1 MMKLRFLLL
10 QVEIDRSDSRS
21 PSHVTRRADQGGHQ
35 IPNQAT
41 AVPGETVLNREEVV
55 HLPINPDLKPKI
67 PTPSPNR
74 DVVNSDKEDTSRSK
88 SALASG
94 NSRQGRHE
102 GHCSPNSK
110 SQESLTPD
118 TKEIVSHQNQPPPA
132 QLAVGPTRSS
142 KDKKEKGNKGH
153 LTPDTK
159 ESVKPKTSTPRFPA
173 PNLTPPF
180 GNGPPSSDPSL
191 IHDESSRNRI
201 SPGGSGAKG
210 GGSQSPPNRDA
221 KKHGTSSPKDK
232 SRHHTPS
239 PQGKQGTGNT
249 APKPPSPPQPPNRI
263 SPAQPGE
270 GSGAKGGKRLPPL
283 PRGASSPGA
292 VVTNHSGSHP
302 PQGQLEGNQKTP
314 GDRNLNRQVPLLP
327 PVVGPTRSRKPAST
341 PRLPAPN
348 LTPPFGNGQPGP
360 STEDSNDARGPPGSD
375 RSLIHD
381 GSSRNRKSPGVS
393 GAKGGGT
400 QSPPNRDAKKH
411 GTSPPRDKSRHHTPS
426 PQGKQ
431 GTGNTDPMPKRN
443 SASTS
448 NTVSCNSTNTAATT
462 SKKSRST
469 SGAAGGKPADAANGA
484 AGGKPAD
491 ATNGAAGGKPADA
504 ANGKPADAANGA
516 AGGKPADA
524 ANGAADGKPAD
535 AANGNPADKGQTG
548 RRANFLHWIILASL
562 ASIGFAVYFK
572 LKSSSRSRSR
582 SSSRHSRKKSRSRPR
597 PRSRS
602 RQPKS

>member
-1 MMKLRFLLL
+1 MKDGCFYSVEGRYFQKRSNENAVLTTNPFPPLKKRNPKVEDSGAVIEGGKTPNFPKEEGLGEKHDETSISTSPVGNENY
-10 QVEIDRSDSRS
+10 QAPPSPRVEIDRSDSRS

-201 SPGGSGAKG
+201 SPGGPGAEG

-221 KKHGTSSPKDK
+221 KKHGTKDK

-302 PQGQLEGNQKTP
+302 PQEISIVKDLLPSVQLE
-314 GDRNLNRQVPLLP
+314 
-327 PVVGPTRSRKPAST
+327 A
-341 PRLPAPN
+341 
-348 LTPPFGNGQPGP
+348 
-360 STEDSNDARGPPGSD
+360 
-375 RSLIHD
+375 
-381 GSSRNRKSPGVS
+381 
-393 GAKGGGT
+393 AK
-400 QSPPNRDAKKH
+400 
-411 GTSPPRDKSRHHTPS
+411 
-426 PQGKQ
+426 
-431 GTGNTDPMPKRN
+431 
-443 SASTS
+443 
-448 NTVSCNSTNTAATT
+448 
-462 SKKSRST
+462 
-469 SGAAGGKPADAANGA
+469 
-484 AGGKPAD
+484 
-491 ATNGAAGGKPADA
+491 
-504 ANGKPADAANGA
+504 
-516 AGGKPADA
+516 
-524 ANGAADGKPAD
+524 
-535 AANGNPADKGQTG
+535 
-548 RRANFLHWIILASL
+548 I
-562 ASIGFAVYFK
+562 
-572 LKSSSRSRSR
+572 
-582 SSSRHSRKKSRSRPR
+582 RKKKESKGIPHLTLRKVLSQKHRPLVFR
-597 PRSRS
+597 H
-602 RQPKS
+602 QI